1 MSSSNDSFKHES
13 LQDCDSITKYFN
25 ALSEGFCGG
34 TLSLST
40 DSKRLLLK
48 PHGLIRL
55 EVEAKRKEGQV
66 KLTLQFRWN
75 EETPGAEEAVEE
87 SLVIS
92 SEEQG

>member
-1 MSSSNDSFKHES
+1 MPRSHESFKHES

-55 EVEAKRKEGQV
+55 EVEGKRKDGQV
-66 KLTLQFRWN
+66 KLSLHFHWS
-75 EETPGAEEAVEE
+75 EEAPGTEDAAEE